1 MAMPMGCHVYQ
12 MSMVSVIVTGPGQ
25 IYPLCLAGAVGTVA
39 EHSSSGL
46 VLMRM
51 LIM

>member
-12 MSMVSVIVTGPGQ
+12 MSMIFVIVIGLGQ
-25 IYPLCLAGAVGTVA
+25 NYPLYLVGGVGTA
-39 EHSSSGL
+39 TEHSSSGL
-46 VLMRM
+46 VLMRT